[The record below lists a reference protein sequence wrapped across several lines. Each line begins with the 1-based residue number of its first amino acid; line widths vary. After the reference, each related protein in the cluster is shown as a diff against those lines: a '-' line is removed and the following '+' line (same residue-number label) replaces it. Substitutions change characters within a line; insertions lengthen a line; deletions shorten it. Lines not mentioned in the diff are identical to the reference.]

1 MRVCVW
7 VCLFMCMCVCMYLC
21 VCVCVC
27 VTVSAFFFGAVG
39 LVSVKP
45 SSQYLR
51 SAWCPSTLLAA
62 MLVRLSAVAPER
74 ECENKL
80 NAKIVINSMDT
91 MWTVMRPLSYPGCR
105 HCQNLRQ
112 MKVQRDACCRTCLQ
126 STRDMHANKTVV
138 VENSQVVLVV
148 FI

>member
-1 MRVCVW
+1 MSVCVSIFKY
-7 VCLFMCMCVCMYLC
+7 VLVCMYVCMC

-27 VTVSAFFFGAVG
+27 DCLCLCFWAVG
-39 LVSVKP
+39 LVSAKP

-51 SAWCPSTLLAA
+51 NAWCPSTLLAA
-62 MLVRLSAVAPER
+62 MLFRLSAVAPER

-112 MKVQRDACCRTCLQ
+112 IKVQRDA
-126 STRDMHANKTVV
+126 
-138 VENSQVVLVV
+138 
-148 FI
+148 